1 MTEKIFGFFKYQD
14 DLSGDLHYTD
24 ESRSSVAFFTENEIS
39 HMDDVRA
46 LLSKIFFLFCGS
58 LIILIILL
66 IILTVNSPGRR
77 FGAAGPVFVI
87 SSSSVLFIFTLLY
100 FLSMNF
106 SHLFDNFHLI
116 FFPQGNYMF
125 PENSLLI
132 TLFSF
137 NFFYQFFIRLAIS
150 SIILSS
156 IFFLT
161 GIVFISISKIFLK
174 RKVI

>member
-1 MTEKIFGFFKYQD
+1 MTEKMFEFFRYQD
-14 DLSGDLHYTD
+14 DLSGNIRYADT
-24 ESRSSVAFFTENEIS
+24 SRSSVAAFTEKEIS

-46 LLSKIFFLFCGS
+46 LLLKILFLFCGS

-66 IILTVNSPGRR
+66 ILAGKSSRGILR
-77 FGAAGPVFVI
+77 AAGRVSVI
-87 SSSSVLFIFTLLY
+87 SSSAVLFIFILLY

-150 SIILSS
+150 SLILSS
-156 IFFLT
+156 LFLLMGIIFLN
-161 GIVFISISKIFLK
+161 IYRIFLK